1 MYVWISNDFDKQLD
15 QIWNQQISQLCIFI
29 LPANPKYH
37 LKIKTTPGV
46 YSLGVLVLGG
56 RASDVWM
63 CLNMWCTPQMAI
75 PKQKTGR
82 TRWFRGTL
90 FSDQSMQEWKGRS
103 YLGVYVMVYFWFFR
117 QTHTYKTFL
126 EVASQ
131 SLSPGWQAIQN
142 LGAGKLHV
150 QVFDVEQPAN
160 R

>member
-46 YSLGVLVLGG
+46 YSLGGLVLGG
-56 RASDVWM
+56 WASDVWM
-63 CLNMWCTPQMAI
+63 CLNMWCTPHMAI

-90 FSDQSMQEWKGRS
+90 FSDQSIQEWKGRS
-103 YLGVYVMVYFWFFR
+103 YLGGIC
-117 QTHTYKTFL
+117 HGIFL
-126 EVASQ
+126 NF
-131 SLSPGWQAIQN
+131 PTDPYIQN
-142 LGAGKLHV
+142 ISWSCFSIFKPRLTSHSKFGSRKTACPSIWCWATCK
-150 QVFDVEQPAN
+150 
-160 R
+160 